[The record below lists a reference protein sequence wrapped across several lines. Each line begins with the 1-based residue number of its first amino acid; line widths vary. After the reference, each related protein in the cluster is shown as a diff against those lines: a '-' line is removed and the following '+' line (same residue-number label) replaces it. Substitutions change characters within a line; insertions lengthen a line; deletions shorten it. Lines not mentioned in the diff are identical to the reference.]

1 MTVSKKLVIRILL
14 MVARMVAD
22 DEPLK
27 KEIESL
33 SSHIAYLK
41 FNEAA

>member
-27 KEIESL
+27 KELSEL

-41 FNEAA
+41 IGEAA

>member
-1 MTVSKKLVIRILL
+1 MTIAKKLVIRILL
-14 MVARMVAD
+14 MVARMVAE

-27 KEIESL
+27 KEISEL

-41 FNEAA
+41 LGEAA

>member
-1 MTVSKKLVIRILL
+1 VTVSRKLVIRILL
-14 MVARMVAD
+14 MIARMVAD

-27 KEIESL
+27 KELSDL

-41 FNEAA
+41 LGEAA